1 MKRKVKKRLLA
12 WILSVSMLAGP
23 FGIRALAAPDGQTQ
37 ALTYAGGLCEHH
49 AEHTA
54 QCGYVQGQ
62 PCGHVHTE
70 ECYETVTE
78 CVHTHTQECY
88 PEDTP
93 GEEESDETVPE
104 EEAENISPED
114 AAQEEALATAPEGGE
129 DTPSEVKDSR
139 PERCGHVC
147 SDESGCVVKVLKCVH
162 EHDGGCGYA
171 QARDCTYQCGIC
183 SGILPQEPAADGA
196 ETDKPQADG
205 VISGDSQAAEAGG
218 EDREADRESGGE
230 TEGLCPH
237 HEQHTQECGGLEEGE
252 EALCAYECVICEV
265 QELIDAL
272 PDAQEI
278 SEDNAQEIAQRIAE
292 IEERINALTQE
303 EAGLVDRTRF
313 EAVYAALSALAPE
326 PALTA
331 DGTTVREERLD
342 VSSMTD
348 SQENASEGWAW
359 DAGSNTLTLNNCHI
373 RTENSGGMI
382 RFPGDC
388 QINIVLEG
396 ENILESTQMN
406 YASMISNNQG
416 RSNNDWV
423 IRGSGSLE
431 FRAQGDAPSSGY
443 YPYGFPG
450 RNLTIESGT
459 VKANVSLCMLLGGF
473 TMESG
478 SVTVDCSAGSQS
490 DGIYADSGP
499 VNIKG
504 GSVNINAGRVGIYV
518 PGLTATGDRSI
529 NISGGDIT
537 VSGGASAIRVDDRG
551 AGEAQTINISGGT
564 VKAQSTSSGSMIAKE
579 INLSGSGSVESN
591 SANQPGIW
599 AKEDLNVGENVQVTA
614 KSETSYGL
622 YVQGNLNIQDTALVT
637 ATGTVDAAAPSLSL
651 GDNAQLNAMVRT
663 DTGDG
668 RIWTVYGNAELHGDL
683 ILGPDAYTD
692 ASGNT
697 HPVKLVVTPGA
708 TLTVP
713 EGKKLDATQGITQET
728 LKDYLSGDADAILAK
743 GDPDSSVLLPQ
754 PDCQIEVNAE
764 PPAGGTATGGGV
776 YPGKTSVT
784 VTAQAA
790 QGYRFVKWTEGG
802 AEIAGA
808 GETYT
813 FQATGDRN
821 LTAIFEKVS
830 VPTPTP
836 TPEEKPDPTP
846 TPSSEPDP
854 TATPGE
860 NPTPTPGGEPSPTP
874 TPEKSP
880 EPTRSPGVEPTPTP
894 GLNPT
899 PTPGGD
905 PEPEPTPDHERR
917 EERTQESGNPE
928 SGSVSPVTV
937 QAPAVRRAEA
947 VAVDQ
952 KGNAVISRTAVDKA
966 IRRAKLTAGTQE
978 LAVSLSVA
986 AGVGQKSCEVTMEA
1000 QALDELIRSNAGSF
1014 QITVNNLIIMGFDRE
1029 VLERL
1034 DARSG
1039 EGYLVLRI
1047 HRLERAELP
1056 ATAQAV
1062 IWDHPAYEISL
1073 VLVQGEEETVLTDL
1087 EGVTV
1092 LLGLGYTGPQ
1102 TEPVENL
1109 RGVFVDQKGKAGWIK
1124 ESAYDEKRKAVMLE
1138 AGRLGIY
1145 GVACRPQN

>member
-1 MKRKVKKRLLA
+1 MKRKVKKRLLV
-12 WILSVSMLAGP
+12 WLLSISMVAGP
-23 FGIRALAAPDGQTQ
+23 FGIRVLAAPDEETQT
-37 ALTYAGGLCEHH
+37 LTYAGGLCEHH

-78 CVHTHTQECY
+78 CVHAHTQECY
-88 PEDTP
+88 PEEIPDDSAQDEASGDEFP
-93 GEEESDETVPE
+93 KGETGNAS
-104 EEAENISPED
+104 A
-114 AAQEEALATAPEGGE
+114 
-129 DTPSEVKDSR
+129 

-147 SDESGCVVKVLKCVH
+147 SEESGCVVKILKCVH
-162 EHDGGCGYA
+162 EHDDGCGYA
-171 QARDCTYQCGIC
+171 QAYDCTYQCDIC

-196 ETDKPQADG
+196 ETDQPEADG
-205 VISGDSQAAEAGG
+205 VISGDSQFG
-218 EDREADRESGGE
+218 ETDGENGEADKESGGE

-265 QELIDAL
+265 QELINAL

-292 IEERINALTQE
+292 IEEKMDGLTLE
-303 EAGLVDRTRF
+303 EAGLVDLTRF
-313 EAVYAALSALAPE
+313 EAVYAALLAFAQK

-342 VSSMTD
+342 VSAMTGF
-348 SQENASEGWAW
+348 QQNVSEGWAW

-396 ENILESTQMN
+396 ENILESAQMN
-406 YASMISNNQG
+406 YAAMIDNNQG

-459 VKANVSLCMLLGGF
+459 VKSNVSLCMLLGSF

-490 DGIYADSGP
+490 DGIYANSGP
-499 VNIKG
+499 VDIKG

-518 PGLTATGDRSI
+518 PGLSTSGDRSI

-537 VSGGASAIRVDDRG
+537 VSGGASAIRIDDRG
-551 AGEAQTINISGGT
+551 AGDAQTINITGGS

-614 KSETSYGL
+614 KSENSYGL
-622 YVQGNLNIQDTALVT
+622 YVQGNLNVQDTALVT

-651 GDNAQLNAMVRT
+651 GDNAQLNGMVRT
-663 DTGDG
+663 DTSDG
-668 RIWTVYGNAELHGDL
+668 RIWTVYGNAELHSDL
-683 ILGPDAYTD
+683 TLGPDAYTN
-692 ASGNT
+692 ASGGKL
-697 HPVKLVVTPGA
+697 PVKLVVMPGA

-713 EGKKLDATQGITQET
+713 EGKKLDATQGITVET
-728 LKDYLSGDADAILAK
+728 LKDYLSGDVDAVIAK

-754 PDCQIEVNAE
+754 PEYQIEVSAQ
-764 PPAGGTATGGGV
+764 PPAGGTVTGGGV

-802 AEIAGA
+802 AEIAGE
-808 GETYT
+808 GEAYT
-813 FQATGDRN
+813 FQVTGDRN
-821 LTAIFEKVS
+821 LTAIFEKVN

-836 TPEEKPDPTP
+836 TPEKDPDPTP
-846 TPSSEPDP
+846 TPGEEPVLTPTPSAEPDPTATPSAEPDPTTTPSAEPDP

-860 NPTPTPGGEPSPTP
+860 NPTPTPGM
-874 TPEKSP
+874 
-880 EPTRSPGVEPTPTP
+880 
-894 GLNPT
+894 NPT
-899 PTPGGD
+899 PTPGRD
-905 PEPEPTPDHERR
+905 PEPEPTPDHDRR
-917 EERTQESGNPE
+917 EERTQDSGNTE
-928 SGSVSPVTV
+928 TGSASSVTV
-937 QAPAVRRAEA
+937 QAPAVRTAEA
-947 VAVDQ
+947 VAVDK
-952 KGNAVISRTAVDKA
+952 KGNAVINRTAVDKA
-966 IRRAKLTAGTQE
+966 IRRAKPEAQI

-986 AGVGQKSCEVTMEA
+986 AGVAQKSCEVTIEA
-1000 QALDELIRSNAGSF
+1000 QALDELIKCNAGSF
-1014 QITVNNLIIMGFDRE
+1014 RITVNNLIVMGFDRE
-1029 VLERL
+1029 LLESL
-1034 DARSG
+1034 DTRSG

-1047 HRLERAELP
+1047 HRLEKAELP

-1062 IWDHPAYEISL
+1062 IWDHPAYEITL
-1073 VLVQGEEETVLTDL
+1073 VLVQGQEETVLTDL
-1087 EGVTV
+1087 EGATV
-1092 LLGLGYTGPQ
+1092 LLGLGYTGPE

-1109 RGVFVDQKGKAGWIK
+1109 RGVFVDQRGKAGWIK

-1138 AGRLGIY
+1138 DGRLGIY
-1145 GVACRPQN
+1145 GVACRPQD

>member
-1 MKRKVKKRLLA
+1 MKKKVKKRLLA

-23 FGIRALAAPDGQTQ
+23 FGIRALAAPDGETQ
-37 ALTYAGGLCEHH
+37 ALAYAGGLCEHH

-88 PEDTP
+88 PEEIADTSVQEVP
-93 GEEESDETVPE
+93 DEDDTAQGEASGDEFPKEET
-104 EEAENISPED
+104 EN
-114 AAQEEALATAPEGGE
+114 APL
-129 DTPSEVKDSR
+129 

-147 SDESGCVVKVLKCVH
+147 SEESGCVVKILKCVH
-162 EHDGGCGYA
+162 EHDGGCGYV
-171 QARDCTYQCGIC
+171 QAADCTYQCGIC
-183 SGILPQEPAADGA
+183 SGILPQEPAADEA
-196 ETDKPQADG
+196 ETDQPEAGG
-205 VISGDSQAAEAGG
+205 VILGDSQSG
-218 EDREADRESGGE
+218 EPDGENGEADKESGGE
-230 TEGLCPH
+230 TQGLCPH
-237 HEQHTQECGGLEEGE
+237 HEQHTQECGGLEEGD
-252 EALCAYECVICEV
+252 EALCAYACVICEV
-265 QELIDAL
+265 QELINAL

-278 SEDNAQEIAQRIAE
+278 IEDNAQEIAQRVAE
-292 IEERINALTQE
+292 IEERMDGLTQE
-303 EAGLVDRTRF
+303 EAGLVDLTRL
-313 EAVYAALSALAPE
+313 EAVYAALLAFAQE

-342 VSSMTD
+342 VSAMTGF
-348 SQENASEGWAW
+348 QENVSEGWSW
-359 DAGSNTLTLNNCHI
+359 DADSNTLTLNNCHI
-373 RTENSGGMI
+373 KTGSSRLMI
-382 RFPGDC
+382 VFPGNC

-396 ENILESTQMN
+396 ENILESAQMEWT
-406 YASMISNNQG
+406 AMIGNNQG
-416 RSNNDWV
+416 FSNNDWS

-431 FRAQGDAPSSGY
+431 FRANGDVPSSGY
-443 YPYGFPG
+443 HPYGFSG
-450 RNLTIESGT
+450 KNLTIESGT
-459 VKANVSLCMLLGGF
+459 VKANVCLCMLLESF

-478 SVTVDCSAGSQS
+478 SVTVDIPSEME
-490 DGIYADSGP
+490 DGIYAASGP
-499 VNIKG
+499 VNIGG

-518 PGLTATGDRSI
+518 PGDTSTEAKNI

-537 VSGGASAIRVDDRG
+537 VRGGASAIRIDDRG
-551 AGEAQTINISGGT
+551 AGDAQTINITGGS
-564 VKAQSTSSGSMIAKE
+564 VKAQSTSAGSMMAKE
-579 INLSGSGSVESN
+579 INISGSGSVESS

-599 AKEDLNVGENVQVTA
+599 AKADLNVGENVRVTA
-614 KSETSYGL
+614 ESETSYGL
-622 YVQGNLNIQDTALVT
+622 YVQGNLNVQDAALVT
-637 ATGTVDAAAPSLSL
+637 AAGAVDAMAPSVSL
-651 GDNAQLNAMVRT
+651 GDNAQLNGMVRA

-668 RIWTVYGNAELHGDL
+668 RIWTVYGNAELHSDL
-683 ILGPDAYTD
+683 TLGPDAYTNAAGD
-692 ASGNT
+692 KF
-697 HPVKLVVTPGA
+697 PVKLVVTPGA

-713 EGKKLDATQGITQET
+713 EGKKLDATQGITVET
-728 LKDYLSGDADAILAK
+728 LEDYLSGDVDAVIAK

-754 PDCQIEVNAE
+754 PDYEIEVIAQ
-764 PPAGGTATGGGV
+764 PPAGGAVTGGGV
-776 YPGKTSVT
+776 YPGKSSVT
-784 VTAQAA
+784 VTAEAA
-790 QGYRFVKWTEGG
+790 EGYRFARWTEGG

-808 GETYT
+808 GEAYT
-813 FQATGDRN
+813 FQVTGDRN
-821 LTAIFEKVS
+821 LTAIFEKMS

-846 TPSSEPDP
+846 TPSAEPDP

-860 NPTPTPGGEPSPTP
+860 NPTPTPGGESSPTP

-894 GLNPT
+894 GMNPT
-899 PTPGGD
+899 PTPGRD
-905 PEPEPTPDHERR
+905 PEPEPTPDHDRR
-917 EERTQESGNPE
+917 EERTQDSGNPE
-928 SGSVSPVTV
+928 TGSASPVTV
-937 QAPAVRRAEA
+937 QAPAVRTEEA

-952 KGNAVISRTAVDKA
+952 KGNAVINRTAVDKA
-966 IRRAKLTAGTQE
+966 IRRAKPGAQT

-1000 QALDELIRSNAGSF
+1000 QALDELIRSNTGSF

-1029 VLERL
+1029 LLERL

-1062 IWDHPAYEISL
+1062 VWDHPAYEITL
-1073 VLVQGEEETVLTDL
+1073 VLVQGEKETVLTDL

-1138 AGRLGIY
+1138 VGRLGIY